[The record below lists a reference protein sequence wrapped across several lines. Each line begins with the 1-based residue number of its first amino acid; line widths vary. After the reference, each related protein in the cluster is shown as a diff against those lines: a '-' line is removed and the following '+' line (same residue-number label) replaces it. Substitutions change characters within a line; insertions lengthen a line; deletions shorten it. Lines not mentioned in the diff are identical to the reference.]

1 MAQISLIL
9 LVLHQ
14 YIHVFSLTFLSH
26 FKRQL
31 NLCLQARLVWWSKN
45 GKESFVLFWI
55 VLITH
60 ASVFECA
67 CFFFRENIY
76 VKSFDVRKPSSTN
89 FRKPNLSSAQT
100 EEFQRRFNITHWQ
113 EACLTTEHWKIK
125 CSRAFFCAKEAQL
138 TDISLTTKLITSICE
153 EAYKVICLSKDH
165 WVH

>member
-1 MAQISLIL
+1 MFASKVSLMIEKRKRK
-9 LVLHQ
+9 
-14 YIHVFSLTFLSH
+14 FCSFLNCSYYTC
-26 FKRQL
+26 KR
-31 NLCLQARLVWWSKN
+31 VW
-45 GKESFVLFWI
+45 VC
-55 VLITH
+55 V
-60 ASVFECA
+60 
-67 CFFFRENIY
+67 FFFRENIY

-100 EEFQRRFNITHWQ
+100 EEFQLRFNITHWQ